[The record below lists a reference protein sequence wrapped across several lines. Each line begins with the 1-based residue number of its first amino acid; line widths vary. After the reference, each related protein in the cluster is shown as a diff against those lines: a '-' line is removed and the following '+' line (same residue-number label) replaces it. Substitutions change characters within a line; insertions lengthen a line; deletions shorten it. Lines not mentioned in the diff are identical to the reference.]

1 MAQVSEGFKFERVA
15 GGIEKEH
22 RRLLAGFAGKARVG
36 FDFEALAGGAQA
48 VRKRGE
54 GVWRQHRAEVRNGHQ
69 IAIDRIAPRDAA
81 AAGHLVDD
89 ELVAEEIKIDPS
101 VG

>member
-1 MAQVSEGFKFERVA
+1 
-15 GGIEKEH
+15 
-22 RRLLAGFAGKARVG
+22 LLAGFAGEARVG

-48 VRKRGE
+48 VRKGGE
-54 GVWRQHRAEVRNGHQ
+54 SVWRQHRAEVWNGHR